1 LLKQVQHTLCE
12 KGLEVE
18 VRDLYQLNFQPVLA
32 GEDTIHVEEGNFVR
46 DQEIFPPDVLVE
58 QEKILQIGLPIYVFP
73 IWWNGMPAIMKGYFD
88 RVFQH
93 GFAYSFESE
102 EPKKESCGEEGVI
115 FDTNWSTSS
124 E

>member
-1 LLKQVQHTLCE
+1 MLKQVQHTLCE

-32 GEDTIHVEEGNFVR
+32 GEDTIHVGEGNFVR

-58 QEKILQIGLPIYVFP
+58 QEKILQIDLLIYVFP

-102 EPKKESCGEEGVI
+102 EPKKEFCGEEGVV
-115 FDTNWSTSS
+115 FDTDWSASS
-124 E
+124 K